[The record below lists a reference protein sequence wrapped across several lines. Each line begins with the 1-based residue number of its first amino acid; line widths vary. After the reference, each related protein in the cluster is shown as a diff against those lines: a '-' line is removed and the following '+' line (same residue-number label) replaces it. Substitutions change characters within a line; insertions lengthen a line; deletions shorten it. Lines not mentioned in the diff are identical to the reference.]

1 MAEGGY
7 KYQSEHSEESED
19 EQEQREDDESGVA
32 RFQGHGVPYL
42 SAEFQLDDGEDVG
55 HQSILGAQVLG
66 PVRHCHYHCPPGPA
80 LPWPVLPAFSLG
92 GSVGPSVGRSACL
105 PVPPASPL
113 PRLLPSLLPVQ
124 ENQNRELEEMEEENQ
139 QSMEDEVMPLPGFLP
154 ACLPASLAFLASLT
168 SLVLVLCSLLP
179 ARTGTRSVPRRT
191 GIRRRT
197 RKWRMR
203 SCPWRMRSCPY
214 IPCLACCPPSCPCF
228 VSLPYSPCHSPCS
241 LSRRTWIWRRR
252 RRICRRRKSS

>member
-19 EQEQREDDESGVA
+19 EQEQREDVDTGVA

-105 PVPPASPL
+105 PGPRASPL

-124 ENQNRELEEMEEENQ
+124 ENQNRELEEMEEENRDPEDEV
-139 QSMEDEVMPLPGFLP
+139 QSMEDEVMRW
-154 ACLPASLAFLASLT
+154 
-168 SLVLVLCSLLP
+168 VLS
-179 ARTGTRSVPRRT
+179 
-191 GIRRRT
+191 
-197 RKWRMR
+197 W
-203 SCPWRMRSCPY
+203 
-214 IPCLACCPPSCPCF
+214 
-228 VSLPYSPCHSPCS
+228 
-241 LSRRTWIWRRR
+241 
-252 RRICRRRKSS
+252 

>member
-1 MAEGGY
+1 MAEEPY
-7 KYQSEHSEESED
+7 KYQEHSEESED

-42 SAEFQLDDGEDVG
+42 STEFQLDGEDGEDVG

-113 PRLLPSLLPVQ
+113 
-124 ENQNRELEEMEEENQ
+124 EE
-139 QSMEDEVMPLPGFLP
+139 
-154 ACLPASLAFLASLT
+154 
-168 SLVLVLCSLLP
+168 
-179 ARTGTRSVPRRT
+179 R
-191 GIRRRT
+191 GI
-197 RKWRMR
+197 
-203 SCPWRMRSCPY
+203 
-214 IPCLACCPPSCPCF
+214 
-228 VSLPYSPCHSPCS
+228 
-241 LSRRTWIWRRR
+241 
-252 RRICRRRKSS
+252 